1 MRRKLLPRI
10 ARITMPEYRRPSTTT
25 TYQGTD
31 KLNMFV
37 YTTVHHLPGY
47 RRPSTTTTYQGT
59 DKLNM
64 FVNTTVLHVPGY
76 RRYSTPTTYQ
86 GTDTLNIPVFSTDKL
101 LDRKHVDIF

>member
-1 MRRKLLPRI
+1 MTEMRRKLLPRI

-37 YTTVHHLPGY
+37 YTTVLHVPGY

-64 FVNTTVLHVPGY
+64 LVYTT
-76 RRYSTPTTYQ
+76 SSTYQ
-86 GTDTLNIPVFSTDKL
+86 GTGGPAPPPRTRVQTN
-101 LDRKHVDIF
+101 